1 MSFMSTKELIRLRL
15 SEYGQ
20 MSSIRTYTHTLS
32 QVGLQKLQKTP
43 GQTGRVSGFGPVL
56 GRVSCS
62 KGSHQS
68 SSPDRKSA
76 YLYSKVYQ

>member
-1 MSFMSTKELIRLRL
+1 MSFMSTKGLIRLRL

-32 QVGLQKLQKTP
+32 QVDLQKLQKTQ
-43 GQTGRVSGFGPVL
+43 GHTGRVSGFGPVF

-68 SSPDRKSA
+68 SSPDRKSV
-76 YLYSKVYQ
+76 YLYSIVYQ